1 MWYVHPMSVEGSM
14 QWRRVNQRNCCQLP
28 WATVPKNTTPQSS
41 PERYLEDTLSKKNC
55 HLHTDG
61 YTLTDGRQPHED
73 SPLIKCRSPSCFGI
87 PTVVSAIFVISSYQT
102 STISSSTS
110 YPAKCKMWSIAANR
124 YQAKATLPEPCLI
137 LSWPKSWGTEVC
149 LSGVTLSKQSSLRV
163 DWCWVCSLTRLC
175 IDWFGR
181 QRSFRWVNDKKNT
194 AWGWDDEVS
203 SLFCKMECKEWTID
217 REW

>member
-1 MWYVHPMSVEGSM
+1 MLHKFQVHSTRISIYACFLAWNWNRRTAPTSSLPLESQDNRMFRPAPLTLMWYVHPMSVEGSM

-110 YPAKCKMWSIAANR
+110 YPAKCKM
-124 YQAKATLPEPCLI
+124 
-137 LSWPKSWGTEVC
+137 
-149 LSGVTLSKQSSLRV
+149 
-163 DWCWVCSLTRLC
+163 
-175 IDWFGR
+175 
-181 QRSFRWVNDKKNT
+181 
-194 AWGWDDEVS
+194 
-203 SLFCKMECKEWTID
+203 
-217 REW
+217 